1 MNRKLRNLLQ
11 ADLFSEPAAE
21 PSPAPEQPPARKPR
35 YTPKRQFVAPNTDKL
50 PTGETRQELEQRR
63 QRIHVKAYIRELGL
77 NYRALVECR
86 NSSGSNS
93 AAHLLPR
100 SPSSHTSSHST
111 SEKSTAASSGITAA
125 WSWTKRRCSS
135 EPIPGSTNPIAH
147 LLIWEKHF

>member
-111 SEKSTAASSGITAA
+111 SEIY
-125 WSWTKRRCSS
+125 RRIIRDHCGLELDEAQVQQL

-147 LLIWEKHF
+147 LLIWEKYF